1 METCSP
7 GSQNPVSPT
16 NKPVSTNWKNEI
28 PDSPNTILPNPV
40 RQINFPFYS
49 EGVYNTLLTL
59 M

>member
-1 METCSP
+1 METCNP

-49 EGVYNTLLTL
+49 EGVYVIHY
-59 M
+59 